1 MHFKHNYSLSAVDLG
16 KQKAL
21 DVDPRAIQQI
31 VFQGVVEGDD
41 NKKTV
46 YYFWKIKRNSF
57 RILQRNNASS
67 VNSIN
72 GWIQ

>member
-1 MHFKHNYSLSAVDLG
+1 MHFKHNYRLSAVDLG

-41 NKKTV
+41 NKKTKKLCIIFEKSKETV
-46 YYFWKIKRNSF
+46 LEFYKGTTQV
-57 RILQRNNASS
+57 L
-67 VNSIN
+67 
-72 GWIQ
+72 WIV

>member
-1 MHFKHNYSLSAVDLG
+1 MHFKHNYRLSAVDLG

-57 RILQRNNASS
+57 RILQGNNASS

>member
-1 MHFKHNYSLSAVDLG
+1 MHSKHNYGLSAVGLS

-21 DVDPRAIQQI
+21 DVDQRVIQQI
-31 VFQGVVEGDD
+31 VFQGVVEEVD

>member
-1 MHFKHNYSLSAVDLG
+1 MHFKHNYRLSAVDLG

-21 DVDPRAIQQI
+21 DVDQRAIQQI
-31 VFQGVVEGDD
+31 VFEGVVEGDD

>member
-1 MHFKHNYSLSAVDLG
+1 MHFKHNYRLSAVDLG

-46 YYFWKIKRNSF
+46 YYF
-57 RILQRNNASS
+57 
-67 VNSIN
+67 
-72 GWIQ
+72 

>member
-1 MHFKHNYSLSAVDLG
+1 MHFKHNYRLSAVDLG

-31 VFQGVVEGDD
+31 VFQGAVEGGD

-46 YYFWKIKRNSF
+46 YNFWKIKRNSF